1 MIIDDNNKIIEC
13 TESELFEYY
22 LANCFDDL
30 FSFSRFKELLIKKG
44 TKINV

>member
-1 MIIDDNNKIIEC
+1 MIIKDNKIIEC

-22 LANCFDDL
+22 LTNCFDDL